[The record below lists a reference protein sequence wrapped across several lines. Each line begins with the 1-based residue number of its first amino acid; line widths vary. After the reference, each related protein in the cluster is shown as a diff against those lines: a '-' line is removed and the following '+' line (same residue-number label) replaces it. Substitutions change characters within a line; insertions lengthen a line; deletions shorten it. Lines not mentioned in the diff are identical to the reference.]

1 MSEQTIQ
8 LKRIQEKLQLL
19 IREHVALQKEFA
31 RVSEALENSNEKLA
45 GYQSTID
52 SLKQQV
58 NVLKLNTGDMSD
70 KDKKEFEKK
79 LNHYIKEIDRCI
91 SLLGE

>member
-19 IREHVALQKEFA
+19 IKEHVVLQKEFA
-31 RVSEALENSNEKLA
+31 RVSEALESSNEKLA

-58 NVLKLNTGDMSD
+58 NVLKLNSGDMSE

-91 SLLGE
+91 SMLGE